1 MGARILLQER
11 YDEGLDVE
19 MQLESDSGEDSGDES
34 GDDVPAPP
42 ASAPPSSAANERRA
56 QPPPPPPPAGAPS
69 MQPPPMAPSAENVI
83 VRKDYNPKAAPKPQA
98 RPPAP
103 DEYLISPI
111 TGERIPASKVA
122 EHMRI
127 GLLDP
132 RWVEQRDRQL
142 QEKMTQES
150 VYAPGSAI
158 ESSLRQLAERRTDI
172 FGVGDEETAIGK
184 KIGEEERRPGDKMPW
199 QDEPTAPAA
208 GDAPA
213 APAASARGAAAAG
226 RQAGISLQDQIA
238 QIHKKQGH
246 LAAGG
251 GTSGG
256 GAGAESRESA
266 QDKDERQHQQQPPLP
281 PPSLASNNAADRNV
295 VVAAPPKPPAPVSVS
310 AQPVLNLGRSMAAP
324 PVLLSAPS
332 SHPPL
337 MMVPIPQPPMLVT
350 PMTFAPVPMTFNQG
364 SDAQVRRLHLLLAHS
379 LSAPPKP
386 RVVSLRDQSL

>member
-1 MGARILLQER
+1 VGARILLQER

-256 GAGAESRESA
+256 GAGAESTSSSRRCRRRRWRPTTRPTA
-266 QDKDERQHQQQPPLP
+266 TWWWRRRRNRRR
-281 PPSLASNNAADRNV
+281 PSRCR
-295 VVAAPPKPPAPVSVS
+295 
-310 AQPVLNLGRSMAAP
+310 RS
-324 PVLLSAPS
+324 
-332 SHPPL
+332 
-337 MMVPIPQPPMLVT
+337 
-350 PMTFAPVPMTFNQG
+350 
-364 SDAQVRRLHLLLAHS
+364 RC
-379 LSAPPKP
+379 
-386 RVVSLRDQSL
+386 